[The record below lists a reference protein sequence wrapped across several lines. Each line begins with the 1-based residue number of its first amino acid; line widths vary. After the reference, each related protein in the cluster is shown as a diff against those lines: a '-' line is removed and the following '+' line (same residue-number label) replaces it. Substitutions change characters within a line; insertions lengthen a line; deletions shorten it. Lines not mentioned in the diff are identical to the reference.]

1 MVKKTM
7 KKGAVKAQQVR
18 SQLQQYTIG
27 IAGLGGLGSN
37 VAVSLVRAGIGGLV
51 LVDFDRVDESNLNR
65 QHYFLSHL
73 GQKKT
78 EALTSILQSIN
89 PHCTITTNDTKLTP
103 GAMDLP
109 FKSADVIIEALDDAA
124 MKTAFIEEIQ
134 QKLPHTPLV
143 SASGVSGYGHI
154 DRIQIK
160 KMGTL
165 TIVYD
170 QDAKDV
176 EDDILV
182 APRVNLIAQWQANI
196 AIEVLLGEHQ

>member
-78 EALTSILQSIN
+78 DALTSILKSIN
-89 PHCTITTNDTKLTP
+89 PRCTITTYDTKLTP
-103 GAMDLP
+103 GSMD
-109 FKSADVIIEALDDAA
+109 KSFHSVDVIIEALDDAA

-170 QDAKDV
+170 PDAKDV

-182 APRVNLIAQWQANI
+182 APRVNLIAQWQTNI